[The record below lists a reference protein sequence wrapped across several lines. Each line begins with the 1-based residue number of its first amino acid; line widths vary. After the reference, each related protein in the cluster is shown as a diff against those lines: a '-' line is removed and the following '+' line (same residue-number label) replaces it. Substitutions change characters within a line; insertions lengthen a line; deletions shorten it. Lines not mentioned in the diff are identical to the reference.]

1 MSTPDI
7 SIVPVAP
14 ERRSWLSRDL
24 LVKILAGVVI
34 VAVWEICVRLW
45 GPNFVARPSRIATV
59 FPDVIASRAFWEA
72 AALTLS
78 SCANGLVIAV
88 AAGTAIGIAIGRVR
102 VIERLLQ
109 IYVNGLFAMPMVAIL
124 PLLTL
129 WFGYTGDARLATV
142 VFASIFA
149 IIVNVSDG
157 ARAVPTEYMEVSR
170 SFRGSGWSR
179 LFDVILPSSVPY
191 LLAGLR
197 LAAGRAPI
205 GRDFI
210 DEFLE
215 VRRWRRKLPGLVV
228 QVFMENERA
237 ARLQR
242 VHELL
247 QRFFRPRQKR
257 EDPARPSRIGAADRN
272 GIGDNVDLMGLHLR
286 EAARLCLRF
295 QRVEKPSRA
304 LQRVHLPIR
313 TDHLRKVHRRKA
325 RPRAEIDHLAAIA
338 DARARPCIER
348 ARAPNPVLKA
358 QAIDF
363 IVVRAEH
370 VVAFSHETSPCREI

>member
-1 MSTPDI
+1 MAWIVAMSTPDI
-7 SIVPVAP
+7 AIVPVAP
-14 ERRSWLSRDL
+14 EQRSWRSRDL

-34 VAVWEICVRLW
+34 IAVWEICVRLW

-197 LAAGRAPI
+197 LAAGRALI
-205 GRDFI
+205 GAVVC
-210 DEFLE
+210 EFFAAI
-215 VRRWRRKLPGLVV
+215 PGLGFYILF
-228 QVFMENERA
+228 QTRTFHHNEAFVGVLLLAGCGVGFEILMNRA
-237 ARLQR
+237 TRYFLPWYR
-242 VHELL
+242 
-247 QRFFRPRQKR
+247 R
-257 EDPARPSRIGAADRN
+257 D
-272 GIGDNVDLMGLHLR
+272 
-286 EAARLCLRF
+286 
-295 QRVEKPSRA
+295 EK
-304 LQRVHLPIR
+304 
-313 TDHLRKVHRRKA
+313 TD
-325 RPRAEIDHLAAIA
+325 
-338 DARARPCIER
+338 
-348 ARAPNPVLKA
+348 
-358 QAIDF
+358 
-363 IVVRAEH
+363 
-370 VVAFSHETSPCREI
+370 